1 MQSISELLKG
11 IEVEA
16 APTEVV
22 YGPQTLHILLSK
34 PGQAPLKLTYEAKEG
49 ESVQA
54 LMIRA
59 AQDITDGEIAYLRMS
74 RRTTYKYK
82 QEEEKAL
89 IEQVVAAI

>member
-22 YGPQTLHILLSK
+22 HGPQTLHILLQK
-34 PGQAPLKLTYEAKEG
+34 PGEKHLKLTYEAQAG
-49 ESVQA
+49 ETVQA

-59 AQDITDGEIAYLRMS
+59 AQDITDGEIVYLRMS
-74 RRTTYKYK
+74 RAVSYKYK
-82 QEEEKAL
+82 EEEKAL
-89 IEQVVAAI
+89 IEQVVAVL